1 MNGSIDR
8 ERTASEPQDR
18 SSSVAHSIEVPSE
31 IIRKW
36 QEFVNLLAEIMHVP
50 SASIMRADPPHIKVF
65 VSSTSEGNPCEPGAL
80 DTGPY
85 CETVMKTG
93 QPLLVPDALENEAWK
108 ANPHVRAGM
117 ISYLGVPIGWPDGHL
132 FGTIC
137 VRDNKRNEYSEAYL
151 KLLLHFREML
161 QADLKSL
168 VRLHGEIEEREAKIR
183 SSEAYL
189 AEAQRLSKTGSWAI
203 NPAMTK
209 ILYGSEECYRIWG
222 FDPVQGLPNR
232 EAVWRRIHPADRNR
246 MYEETQEALLHKR
259 DYKVD
264 FRIVLPDGTI
274 KYLEAIGHHQFSADG
289 ELVQVVGTNVDVTE
303 RKRAEQAL
311 REREAKIRRLVDA
324 NIIGIFIWDFDGRIL
339 EANDAFLHIVGYD
352 HEDLVAGRIRWTD
365 LTPPEW
371 RDRDTQL
378 IQKRKVSGTLP
389 PFEKEY
395 FRKDG
400 SRVPVLIGVATFE
413 GGGDQGVA
421 FVLDLTERKRAEQ
434 ALRESEYNLQK
445 TLKRYQATSGLRI
458 PPANRPNS
466 VSARWTITAFN

>member
-1 MNGSIDR
+1 
-8 ERTASEPQDR
+8 
-18 SSSVAHSIEVPSE
+18 
-31 IIRKW
+31 
-36 QEFVNLLAEIMHVP
+36 
-50 SASIMRADPPHIKVF
+50 
-65 VSSTSEGNPCEPGAL
+65 
-80 DTGPY
+80 
-85 CETVMKTG
+85 
-93 QPLLVPDALENEAWK
+93 
-108 ANPHVRAGM
+108 
-117 ISYLGVPIGWPDGHL
+117 
-132 FGTIC
+132 
-137 VRDNKRNEYSEAYL
+137 
-151 KLLLHFREML
+151 
-161 QADLKSL
+161 
-168 VRLHGEIEEREAKIR
+168 
-183 SSEAYL
+183 
-189 AEAQRLSKTGSWAI
+189 
-203 NPAMTK
+203 
-209 ILYGSEECYRIWG
+209 
-222 FDPVQGLPNR
+222 
-232 EAVWRRIHPADRNR
+232 
-246 MYEETQEALLHKR
+246 MYEETQEALLQKR

-339 EANDAFLHIVGYD
+339 EANEAFLHIVGYD

-378 IQKRKVSGTLP
+378 IQEHKVTGTFP

-413 GGGDQGVA
+413 EGGDQGVA

-434 ALRESEYNLQK
+434 ALRESEYKLQQIIE
-445 TLKRYQATSGLRI
+445 TVPSHLWSAD
-458 PPANRPNS
+458 PAGEPTHTQ
-466 VSARWTITAFN
+466 SARFGLLRHSIRGL